1 MWPVLE
7 VPADMD
13 RLRALNSEQSRGENQ
28 AAGREKLGAMACNV
42 YTGQWTPAS
51 LSESDE
57 FFSSHFQ
64 LFHVRH
70 CPLFDLTLAR
80 HSLQACLPNSLVN
93 SHGFL
98 LLKIP
103 N

>member
-13 RLRALNSEQSRGENQ
+13 RARALNSEQSRGENQ
-28 AAGREKLGAMACNV
+28 AAGGEKLGAMARNV
-42 YTGQWTPAS
+42 YTGQRTPVS

-70 CPLFDLTLAR
+70 CPLLDMTLAR
-80 HSLQACLPNSLVN
+80 HSLQACLP
-93 SHGFL
+93 
-98 LLKIP
+98 KA
-103 N
+103 